1 MIYFFIILEII
12 LDLTLIIGGVLQLF
26 YTSNN
31 TMSLTYYIS
40 TIYVKPFEPQTDH
53 LQKRTGLAENA
64 RGPPK

>member
-1 MIYFFIILEII
+1 MIYLFIIFEII
-12 LDLTLIIGGVLQLF
+12 LDLTLITGSVLQTF
-26 YTSNN
+26 YTPNN

-40 TIYVKPFEPQTDH
+40 PIYVKPFEPQTDH